1 MNEYEKSLNDL
12 VKDLQAKGQSRIE
25 KMQEQNLIQ
34 QQHFSNQA
42 LSISMLKKELGA
54 YKDLST
60 KLESINN
67 ELKNRL
73 IEQQKELEKEKKER
87 RRQFYISTFV
97 SLVGIIAAALV
108 GILF

>member
-12 VKDLQAKGQSRIE
+12 VKNLQEKGQSRIE

-34 QQHFSNQA
+34 QQHFSDQT
-42 LSISMLKKELGA
+42 LSVSMLKKQLDA

-60 KLESINN
+60 KLENINN

-73 IEQQKELEKEKKER
+73 IEQQQELQKEKKER

-97 SLVGIIAAALV
+97 SLVGIVGAALV
-108 GILF
+108 GVFF